1 LDEVVETD
9 SAAIPHIGPLEG
21 KILRG
26 SDGRFYALEMTRLT
40 PRDANY
46 VKARGTGKVSEAD
59 LACID
64 ENVCVAYVLRDE
76 LIQSYKEVPSL
87 APSFSMP

>member
-1 LDEVVETD
+1 
-9 SAAIPHIGPLEG
+9 
-21 KILRG
+21 LRG

-46 VKARGTGKVSEAD
+46 VKTRGTGKISEAD
-59 LACID
+59 LEKID

-76 LIQSYKEVPSL
+76 LIQSYKEVYLSL
-87 APSFSMP
+87 SPFLHMSHLTTDEISSTPTRGDGQNL